1 MSERLGDILEDI
13 GRPRGVNPGAALAR
27 AAVFARAEIA
37 RQTDRDFLWLV
48 AAFAAGIA
56 LFFAWP
62 FDPPNG
68 TGLGIAVLGATGL
81 ALRRRA
87 LTGLALA
94 VIMFGLGHSAAEL
107 RTWAVR
113 APLLDH
119 EVGPFQ
125 LRGRVI
131 DADKRPEG
139 NHVVLADAIL
149 PGVAVADTPSAIR
162 ITLPA
167 SHGLPRVGSRMGVR
181 AMVGPVGRPV
191 APDTFQFQRF
201 LYFQGI
207 GASGFAVGR
216 WYPVASSDP
225 APWTANLHAW
235 TESLRRQIG
244 DRIAALVPGEDG
256 TVAAALINGEQSA
269 IPQGLQEAYRV
280 SGIAHILSVSGVH
293 LSLLATIIFFVMRR
307 GLALFPGVALRFDTK
322 KAAAWTALAATGF
335 YLVISGMSVPAIRSF
350 LMVSIVLGAV
360 LADRQAI
367 SLRNVGWAAL
377 ALMAI
382 YPDAIFGASFQMSFL
397 AVLAL
402 VAVYEQ
408 SWSKANLRRID
419 GSLDVPRAVAFY
431 VFGLVI
437 ADMVAGGA
445 TAIFAAYHFNRLP
458 TYSVLTNLLA
468 APLTSFWIMP
478 SGVVAL
484 LLMPFGLDAWAVRA
498 MGDGV
503 SLLDRLARAVADWPG
518 AQVHI
523 PPMSAYA
530 MVCAAAGL
538 VFLCLWR
545 GRLRWLGFAPVI
557 VALIQPFLMPPPDLL
572 VDDTGRVVAVSDAAG
587 RLAIRPS
594 RAGRFVR
601 EVWRERYGVSDQ
613 TWPRALHGAITV
625 GNDALGLEC
634 DAGGCL
640 FTRNGKRVL
649 VAAAPEKIA
658 ALCGQADVIVTERDA
673 ACSAGLVIDAP
684 ALRRAGAHA
693 LWLRPEA
700 VSVKTVLDSDGMRVW
715 SKVGTGNPL
724 DDTEE

>member
-1 MSERLGDILEDI
+1 MSERLETAPSGMI
-13 GRPRGVNPGAALAR
+13 GPPRASFGAALAR
-27 AAVFARAEIA
+27 VSAVAQGEIA
-37 RQTDRDFLWLV
+37 AQADRAFLWLIV
-48 AAFAAGIA
+48 AFAGGIT

-62 FDPPNG
+62 FDPPAW
-68 TGLGIAVLGATGL
+68 TGLGIAGVGAAGL

-87 LTGLALA
+87 ATGVALA
-94 VIMFGLGHSAAEL
+94 VIMVGLGHGAAEL

-149 PGVAVADTPSAIR
+149 PGVAAADTPKAIR

-207 GASGFAVGR
+207 GATGFAVGR

-225 APWTANLHAW
+225 APWSADLRAW
-235 TESLRRQIG
+235 TESLRRKIG
-244 DRIAALVPGEDG
+244 DRIAMLVPGEDG

-269 IPQGLQEAYRV
+269 IPQDLQEAYRV

-293 LSLLATIIFFVMRR
+293 LSLLAAIIFFVMRR
-307 GLALFPGVALRFDTK
+307 GLALIPAVALRIDTK

-350 LMVSIVLGAV
+350 LMVGIVLAAILV
-360 LADRQAI
+360 DRQAI

-431 VFGLVI
+431 IFGLVV
-437 ADMVAGGA
+437 ADLVAGGA

-458 TYSVLTNLLA
+458 TYSVLTNLVA

-478 SGVVAL
+478 AGVIAL
-484 LLMPFGLDAWAVRA
+484 LLMPFGLDAWAVKI
-498 MGDGV
+498 MGEGV
-503 SLLDRLARAVADWPG
+503 VLLGDLARGVAAWPG
-518 AQVHI
+518 AQVHL
-523 PPMSAYA
+523 PPMAAPS
-530 MVCAAAGL
+530 MVAAAAGL

-545 GRLRWLGFAPVI
+545 GRLRWAGLVPVFL
-557 VALIQPFLMPPPDLL
+557 ALIQPFLTPPPDLL
-572 VDDTGRVVAVSDAAG
+572 VDDTGRVVAVSDSDG
-587 RLAIRPS
+587 HLAIRPS

-601 EVWRERYGVSDQ
+601 EVWTERYGLSEQ
-613 TWPRALHGAITV
+613 PWPRALHGAITISS
-625 GNDALGLEC
+625 DALGLEC
-634 DAGGCL
+634 DAGACR
-640 FTRNGKRVL
+640 FARNGRRVL
-649 VAAAPEKIA
+649 IAVTPDKIA
-658 ALCGQADVIVTERDA
+658 ALCGQQDAIVTTLESGCTQGLQID
-673 ACSAGLVIDAP
+673 SAV
-684 ALRRAGAHA
+684 LRKAGAHA
-693 LWLRPEA
+693 LWLNPDGLKVR
-700 VSVKTVLDSDGMRVW
+700 TVLDADGTRIW
-715 SKVGTGNPL
+715 SKVGVPSPREG
-724 DDTEE
+724 EQ

>member
-1 MSERLGDILEDI
+1 MSQRLGGIAGDI
-13 GRPRGVNPGAALAR
+13 GVPPGVNPGAALVR
-27 AAVFARAEIA
+27 FVIQVQTEIA
-37 RQTDRDFLWLV
+37 AQAGRAFLWLV
-48 AAFAAGIA
+48 VAFAAGITA
-56 LFFAWP
+56 FFAWS
-62 FDPPNG
+62 FDPPAG
-68 TGLGIAVLGATGL
+68 TGLGIAALGVAGL

-87 LTGLALA
+87 LAGIALA
-94 VIMFGLGHSAAEL
+94 VIMFGLGHGAAEL
-107 RTWAVR
+107 RTWVVR
-113 APLLDH
+113 APLLDR

-125 LRGRVI
+125 LRGRVVE
-131 DADKRPEG
+131 ADKRPEG
-139 NHVVLADAIL
+139 NHVVLADVIL
-149 PGVAVADTPSAIR
+149 PGVAAAGTPAAIR

-201 LYFQGI
+201 LYFQGV

-216 WYPVASSDP
+216 WYQVASGDP
-225 APWTANLHAW
+225 TPWTARAHAW
-235 TESLRRQIG
+235 TESLRRKIG

-269 IPQGLQEAYRV
+269 IPQPLQEAYRV

-293 LSLLATIIFFVMRR
+293 LSLLAAIIFFVVRR
-307 GLALFPGVALRFDTK
+307 GFALTPAIALRIDTK

-350 LMVSIVLGAV
+350 LMVGIVLAAILV
-360 LADRQAI
+360 DRQAV

-377 ALMAI
+377 LLMAL

-408 SWSKANLRRID
+408 SWSKTNLRRID
-419 GSLDVPRAVAFY
+419 GSLDIPRAIAFY
-431 VFGLVI
+431 VFGLVV
-437 ADMVAGGA
+437 ADFVAGGA

-458 TYSVLTNLLA
+458 TYSVITNLVA

-478 SGVVAL
+478 AAVIAL
-484 LLMPFGLDAWAVRA
+484 LLMPFGLDAWAVRV
-498 MGDGV
+498 MGEGV
-503 SLLDRLARAVADWPG
+503 ALLDSLARRVADWPG

-523 PPMSAYA
+523 PPMSASA

-545 GRLRWLGFAPVI
+545 GRLRWLGLAPVAM
-557 VALIQPFLMPPPDLL
+557 ALIQPFLTPPPDLL
-572 VDDTGRVVAVSDAAG
+572 VDDTGRVVAVSDADG
-587 RLAIRPS
+587 HLAIRPS

-601 EVWRERYGVSDQ
+601 EVWRERYGLSDHP
-613 TWPRALHGAITV
+613 WPRALHGALTI
-625 GNDALGLEC
+625 GSDALDLEC

-649 VAAAPEKIA
+649 IATTPEKIA
-658 ALCGQADVIVTERDA
+658 GLCGQSDAIVTALEIDCA
-673 ACSAGLVIDAP
+673 QGLVVDASV
-684 ALRRAGAHA
+684 LRQAGAHA
-693 LWLRPEA
+693 LWLNPDGLM
-700 VSVKTVLDSDGMRVW
+700 VHTVLQSDGMRVW
-715 SKVGTGNPL
+715 SRAHGAAEG
-724 DDTEE
+724 DHGQ

>member
-1 MSERLGDILEDI
+1 MSERLNTAHGGIAPAPAITLDLKRLTHAI
-13 GRPRGVNPGAALAR
+13 GSEVAAQADR
-27 AAVFARAEIA
+27 A
-37 RQTDRDFLWLV
+37 FLWLV
-48 AAFAAGIA
+48 AAFAGGIT
-56 LFFAWP
+56 LFFTWP
-62 FDPPNG
+62 FDPMPG
-68 TGLGIAVLGATGL
+68 TGLGIAVLGAAAL
-81 ALRRRA
+81 AVRRHA
-87 LTGLALA
+87 VTGLALA
-94 VIMFGLGHSAAEL
+94 VMVFGLGHGAAEF

-139 NHVVLADAIL
+139 NHVVLADVIL
-149 PGVAVADTPSAIR
+149 PGVAAADTPLAIR

-167 SHGLPRVGSRMGVR
+167 SHGLPRVGNRMGVR

-225 APWTANLHAW
+225 VSWGAGLHAW
-235 TESLRRQIG
+235 TESLRRSIG

-293 LSLLATIIFFVMRR
+293 LSLLAAIIFFVMRR
-307 GLALFPGVALRFDTK
+307 GLALVPAIALRIDTK
-322 KAAAWTALAATGF
+322 KAAAWAALAATGF

-350 LMVSIVLGAV
+350 LMVGIVLCAILV
-360 LADRQAI
+360 DRQAI

-408 SWSKANLRRID
+408 SWCKASLRRID
-419 GSLDVPRAVAFY
+419 GTLDLPRAIAFY
-431 VFGLVI
+431 VFGLVV
-437 ADMVAGGA
+437 ADFVAGGA

-458 TYSVLTNLLA
+458 TYSVLTNLVA

-478 SGVVAL
+478 AAVIAL
-484 LLMPFGLDAWAVRA
+484 LLMPFGLDAWAVQA
-498 MGDGV
+498 MGKGV
-503 SLLDRLARAVADWPG
+503 ALLDSLARDVAAWQG

-523 PPMSAYA
+523 PPIAAPA
-530 MVCAAAGL
+530 MAGAAAGL

-545 GRLRWLGFAPVI
+545 GRMRWIGLAPVA
-557 VALIQPFLMPPPDLL
+557 VALIQPFVTPPPDLL
-572 VDDTGRVVAVSDAAG
+572 VDDTGRVVAVSDAEG
-587 RLAIRPS
+587 HLAIRPS

-601 EVWRERYGVSDQ
+601 EVWGERYGLSDSP
-613 TWPRALHGAITV
+613 WPRALHGAVTM
-625 GNDALGLEC
+625 GSDTLGLEC

-640 FTRNGKRVL
+640 FTRGGKRVL
-649 VAAAPEKIA
+649 IATAPEKIA
-658 ALCGQADVIVTERDA
+658 ASCGQHDVIVTGLES
-673 ACSAGLVIDAP
+673 ACAQGLVIDVL
-684 ALRRAGAHA
+684 ALKKGGAHA
-693 LWLRPEA
+693 LWLKPDGIA
-700 VSVKTVLDSDGMRVW
+700 VKTVLGADGTRVW
-715 SKVGTGNPL
+715 SRAGGSSEGP
-724 DDTEE
+724 DDQ